1 MLFLLKKSKLI
12 LLISFLILFSPPK
25 SFAQNRNAALKMQ
38 EQAETYYLQ
47 NDSRRAIMFAVKS
60 ISKDSTFAEPFIL
73 LANIYQDKKDIPA
86 AILAYR
92 RGLEIDP
99 ITYPNAFLTLAEL
112 ELDSERFSLAVEHA
126 NQFLS
131 ISGISS
137 NAKIKAE
144 ILIVSAEFR
153 QQAFMYPLEIKK
165 NKLKYI
171 SKLSDEYIN
180 GISLDG
186 KKLLFTQKKS
196 IGTDPEGRN
205 YYTEQIYEAELIGDS
220 LDTPSLYE
228 FPPEMQDRVGAASLS
243 IDGRYLFFTSCHH
256 AQAEENCDLYC
267 MSLISD
273 DSKVFNLGR
282 NINSQEWESQ
292 PCFSADGKTMYFA
305 SKRKGGF
312 GGSDIWISTLSE
324 SGSFGRPKNA
334 GSQINT
340 PADEMAPFIHADT
353 RSLYFS
359 SKGHPG
365 MGGFDL
371 FVSQKDESGQWM
383 PAENLGYPL
392 NTSEDEI
399 NMIIAPD
406 GINAYFSAKEDNFD
420 LYHLEMEQNN
430 PSPVTYITGI
440 VSDVENLSP
449 LFARI
454 ELTNLVD
461 AQPYAFAQSFAR
473 SGHFVIPLPLNKSY
487 VFNVNKEG
495 YLFYS
500 GRFNVND
507 FADKMDT
514 LRISLQPIRLN
525 AKVTLNNILFDTD
538 KFELLPQSEIEL
550 EILINF
556 LENNSNLIIEI
567 GGHTDNVGSPD
578 YNQTLSE
585 NRAKAVYDYLLKNGV
600 NHERLSYKGY
610 GEILAISS
618 NETNEGRALNRR
630 TEFKI
635 IGLN

>member
-12 LLISFLILFSPPK
+12 VLISFLILLLLPAGFS
-25 SFAQNRNAALKMQ
+25 QNRNAALKFQ
-38 EQAETYYLQ
+38 KQAESFYLQ

-73 LANIYQDKKDIPA
+73 LANIYQDKNDIPA

-131 ISGISS
+131 IQGISS
-137 NAKIKAE
+137 NAKMKAE
-144 ILIVSAEFR
+144 ILIASAEFR
-153 QQAFMYPLEIKK
+153 QQAFMYPLDIKK

-171 SKLSDEYIN
+171 SELSDEYIN

-196 IGTDPEGRN
+196 IGTDDDGQK
-205 YYTEQIYEAELIGDS
+205 YYIEQIYEADLIGDS
-220 LDTPSLYE
+220 LDSPSLYE

-256 AQAEENCDLYC
+256 AQAGGNCDLYC
-267 MSLISD
+267 MSLISA

-305 SKRKGGF
+305 SKREGGF

-324 SGSFGRPKNA
+324 SGSFSRPKNA

-340 PADEMAPFIHADT
+340 SADEMAPFIHADT

-371 FVSQKDESGQWM
+371 FISQKNEIGQWKL
-383 PAENLGYPL
+383 AENLGYPL

-406 GINAYFSAKEDNFD
+406 GINAYLSAKEDDFD
-420 LYHLEMEQNN
+420 LYHFEMQQNK
-430 PSPVTYITGI
+430 PSPVTYITGL
-440 VSDVENLSP
+440 VSDAENSSP

-454 ELTNLVD
+454 ELTNLLD

-473 SGHFVIPLPLNKSY
+473 TGHFVIPLPLNKSY

-500 GRFNVND
+500 GSFNVND

-514 LRISLQPIRLN
+514 LRIALQPIQLN
-525 AKVTLNNILFDTD
+525 AKVTLNNILFETD
-538 KFELLPQSEIEL
+538 KFELLAQSEVEL
-550 EILINF
+550 KILINF
-556 LENNSNLIIEI
+556 LENNSNLTIEI
-567 GGHTDNVGSPD
+567 GGHTDNVGSPE

-585 NRAKAVYDYLLKNGV
+585 NRAKSVFDYLLNNGI
-600 NHERLSYKGY
+600 NPERLSYKGY
-610 GEILAISS
+610 GENAAIFS
-618 NETNEGRALNRR
+618 NETLEGRASNRR
-630 TEFKI
+630 TECKVI
-635 IGLN
+635 EVN